1 MTTISDNVITLLQIS
16 RRKHWYLTDPNQLW
30 MNKKTMLKKMIIT
43 SRTVIPVAADSSH
56 ILDMLHM
63 HTCWDLE
70 VVDIHMHHSPG
81 YTHNSYCS
89 TGYDL
94 VVAGKKYKKKNQ
106 PYRVRGPSL
115 IQKNIDGTND
125 HFNGK
130 RDLTCLF
137 GLRPH
142 ESRMFWLPNKVPL
155 SLSKASS
162 AWALE
167 KNQMKTK

>member
-70 VVDIHMHHSPG
+70 VVGTHMHHSPG
-81 YTHNSYCS
+81 DTHNSYCS

-94 VVAGKKYKKKNQ
+94 VEAGKK
-106 PYRVRGPSL
+106 
-115 IQKNIDGTND
+115 
-125 HFNGK
+125 
-130 RDLTCLF
+130 
-137 GLRPH
+137 
-142 ESRMFWLPNKVPL
+142 
-155 SLSKASS
+155 
-162 AWALE
+162 
-167 KNQMKTK
+167 